1 MSHTRLLGTHSSQ
14 PPLHRF
20 ARSISVWEARTGVA
34 RGAGRPRPGHGR
46 LRGADRL
53 TGEHGSCR
61 CLGIGRVGFA
71 APSAALAV
79 RSVHL
84 DHLHA
89 GIGQKPGQPG
99 TPRAGAFHS
108 DRAELAEAAQPP
120 EQRSIS
126 AESRRELLGAEHPA
140 QLVESHSRHGSPCVC
155 RRPQPITRRDLPSW
169 RCHRTV
175 IGLRHEL
182 LLGHVRQTACAGGA
196 LLTRPTDRLK
206 DISFGSRSIGGQT
219 E

>member
-1 MSHTRLLGTHSSQ
+1 VDLVGRL
-14 PPLHRF
+14 
-20 ARSISVWEARTGVA
+20 
-34 RGAGRPRPGHGR
+34 RPGLYCASPGNSQQPDRLDGSRGR

-53 TGEHGSCR
+53 TGEHGSCG
-61 CLGIGRVGFA
+61 CLGIGRVGLA
-71 APSAALAV
+71 ALSAGLAV

-108 DRAELAEAAQPP
+108 DRAELAESAQPP

-140 QLVESHSRHGSPCVC
+140 QLVDSHANMEVLVCVDATSDK
-155 RRPQPITRRDLPSW
+155 RGRI
-169 RCHRTV
+169 CH
-175 IGLRHEL
+175 
-182 LLGHVRQTACAGGA
+182 LGVA
-196 LLTRPTDRLK
+196 
-206 DISFGSRSIGGQT
+206 IFS
-219 E
+219 

>member
-1 MSHTRLLGTHSSQ
+1 MSVELGDLLGEREPAASQ
-14 PPLHRF
+14 AGESKLGCTEGRGRVVAAHTSRFGNPFAFFQADELGPKFLGGGVDHR
-20 ARSISVWEARTGVA
+20 VDLV
-34 RGAGRPRPGHGR
+34 GRLRPGLHCASPGNSQQPDRLDGSRGR

-53 TGEHGSCR
+53 TGEHGSCG
-61 CLGIGRVGFA
+61 CLGIGRVGLA
-71 APSAALAV
+71 ALSAGLAV

-108 DRAELAEAAQPP
+108 DRAELAESAQPP

-140 QLVESHSRHGSPCVC
+140 QARRQPRKHGSPCVC
-155 RRPQPITRRDLPSW
+155 RRHQ
-169 RCHRTV
+169 
-175 IGLRHEL
+175 
-182 LLGHVRQTACAGGA
+182 
-196 LLTRPTDRLK
+196 
-206 DISFGSRSIGGQT
+206 
-219 E
+219 